1 MEVKRFRLGKV
12 TALVT
17 AFVLATC
24 LAVMPASSA
33 ERDDAARQFITSL
46 ADRAIQALTTA
57 DIPRAERIRRF
68 RTLFNDHFAVEDIGK
83 WVLGRYWTR
92 ATPAEQKEYLRLF
105 EDYIVASY
113 VDRFATYTGER
124 LRITRALAEEGERAT
139 VFSEI
144 ALPGGGKTP
153 VRVDWRVEGDA
164 GRLKITDLV
173 VEGVSMSTTLR
184 SEFGSIMRR
193 DGGKLDGL
201 FVVLREKTAAI
212 KAAE

>member
-1 MEVKRFRLGKV
+1 MMRFRLGRM
-12 TALVT
+12 TAVIA
-17 AFVLATC
+17 AFFAAAC
-24 LAVMPASSA
+24 LAATPAASA
-33 ERDDAARQFITSL
+33 ERDVAARQFIASL

-57 DIPRAERIRRF
+57 DIARAERIRRF

-92 ATPAEQKEYLRLF
+92 ATPAEQQEYLRLF

-113 VDRFATYTGER
+113 VDRFATYTGEQ
-124 LRITRALAEEGERAT
+124 LRITRSLAEEGERAT

-153 VRVDWRVEGDA
+153 VRVDWRVEGEA

-184 SEFGSIMRR
+184 SEFASIMRR

-201 FVVLREKTAAI
+201 FAVLREKTAAI
-212 KAAE
+212 KASQ

>member
-1 MEVKRFRLGKV
+1 MRFRIGQM
-12 TALVT
+12 TAVIA
-17 AFVLATC
+17 AFILAVC
-24 LAVMPASSA
+24 LAAAPASSA
-33 ERDDAARQFITSL
+33 ERDDDARQLIASL

-68 RTLFNDHFAVEDIGK
+68 RTLFNDHFAVEDIGR
-83 WVLGRYWTR
+83 WVLGRYWSR
-92 ATPAEQKEYLRLF
+92 ATPDEQKEYLRLF

-113 VDRFATYTGER
+113 VDRFATYTGEQ
-124 LRITRALAEEGERAT
+124 LRITKALAEEGGRTT

-153 VRVDWRVEGDA
+153 VRVDWRVEGAA

-193 DGGKLDGL
+193 DDGKIDGL
-201 FVVLREKTAAI
+201 FAVLREKTAAI
-212 KAAE
+212 KAAQ

>member
-1 MEVKRFRLGKV
+1 MEVKRFRLGKA
-12 TALVT
+12 TAAVT
-17 AFVLATC
+17 AFILAIC
-24 LAVMPASSA
+24 LAIPPAASA
-33 ERDDAARQFITSL
+33 GREDAARQFIASL

-83 WVLGRYWTR
+83 WVLGRYWSR
-92 ATPAEQKEYLRLF
+92 ATPAEQTEYLRLF

-144 ALPGGGKTP
+144 VLPGGGKTP
-153 VRVDWRVEGDA
+153 VRIDWRVESGA
-164 GRLKITDLV
+164 GQPKITDLV

-201 FVVLREKTAAI
+201 FAVLREKTAAI
-212 KAAE
+212 KAAQ

>member
-1 MEVKRFRLGKV
+1 MRPWLGRVTAAV
-12 TALVT
+12 TALI
-17 AFVLATC
+17 LAIC
-24 LAVMPASSA
+24 LAITPASA
-33 ERDDAARQFITSL
+33 ERGDAARQFIASL

-68 RTLFNDHFAVEDIGK
+68 RTLFNDHFAVNDIGK
-83 WVLGRYWTR
+83 WVLGRYWSR
-92 ATPAEQKEYLRLF
+92 ATPAEQAEYLRLF

-113 VDRFATYTGER
+113 VDRFAAYTGER
-124 LRITRALAEEGERAT
+124 LRIVRDLVEDDGRAT

-144 ALPGGGKTP
+144 TLPESGKTP
-153 VRVDWRVEGDA
+153 IRVDWRVEGTA
-164 GRLKITDLV
+164 PALKVVDLV

-184 SEFGSIMRR
+184 SEFGSIARR

-201 FVVLREKTAAI
+201 FAVLREKTAAI

>member
-1 MEVKRFRLGKV
+1 MEVKRFRLGRA
-12 TALVT
+12 TAVVT
-17 AFVLATC
+17 AFVLAIC
-24 LAVMPASSA
+24 LAIPPASSA
-33 ERDDAARQFITSL
+33 GRDEAARQFIASL

-83 WVLGRYWTR
+83 WVLGRYWSR
-92 ATPAEQKEYLRLF
+92 ATPAEQTEYLRLF

-113 VDRFATYTGER
+113 VDRFATYTGEQ
-124 LRITRALAEEGERAT
+124 LRITRALAEEGERTT

-153 VRVDWRVEGDA
+153 VRVDWRVEGEGA
-164 GRLKITDLV
+164 GLKITDLV

-184 SEFGSIMRR
+184 SEFGSILRR

-201 FVVLREKTAAI
+201 FAVLREKTAAI
-212 KAAE
+212 KAAK

>member
-1 MEVKRFRLGKV
+1 VEVKHFRLGKATAV
-12 TALVT
+12 TT
-17 AFVLATC
+17 AFILATC
-24 LAVMPASSA
+24 LAITPAA
-33 ERDDAARQFITSL
+33 ADRGDAARQFIASL

-68 RTLFNDHFAVEDIGK
+68 RTLFNDHFAVEEIGK
-83 WVLGRYWTR
+83 WVLGRHWSRT
-92 ATPAEQKEYLRLF
+92 TPAEQTEYLRLF

-124 LRITRALAEEGERAT
+124 LRIVRALAEDERRAT

-144 ALPGGGKTP
+144 TLPGGGKTP
-153 VRVDWRVEGDA
+153 VRVDWRVEGEGA
-164 GRLKITDLV
+164 RIKITDLV

-184 SEFGSIMRR
+184 SDFGAIIRR

-201 FVVLREKTAAI
+201 FAVLREKTAAI
-212 KAAE
+212 KAAQ

>member
-1 MEVKRFRLGKV
+1 VEVKRFRLGRA
-12 TALVT
+12 TASVT
-17 AFVLATC
+17 AFVLAIC
-24 LAVMPASSA
+24 LAIPPASSA
-33 ERDDAARQFITSL
+33 GREEAARQFIASL

-83 WVLGRYWTR
+83 WVLGRYWSR

-105 EDYIVASY
+105 EDYIVAAY
-113 VDRFATYTGER
+113 VDRFATYTGEQ
-124 LRITRALAEEGERAT
+124 LRITQALAEEGERTT

-153 VRVDWRVEGDA
+153 VRVDWRVEGE
-164 GRLKITDLV
+164 GTGLKITDLV

-201 FVVLREKTAAI
+201 FAVLREKTAAI
-212 KAAE
+212 KATE

>member
-1 MEVKRFRLGKV
+1 MEVKRFRLGKA
-12 TALVT
+12 TAVAT
-17 AFVLATC
+17 AFILATC
-24 LAVMPASSA
+24 LAISPASA
-33 ERDDAARQFITSL
+33 DRGDAARQFIASL

-57 DIPRAERIRRF
+57 DTPRAERIRRF

-83 WVLGRYWTR
+83 WVLGRYWSR

-153 VRVDWRVEGDA
+153 VRVDWRVEGAA

-201 FVVLREKTAAI
+201 FAVLREKTAAI
-212 KAAE
+212 KAAQ